1 MATHAGPTVIAYDGS
16 PASQTAIREAAEVLA
31 PKRAVVLVVYKE
43 GIGVETVVVPEF
55 SGDLPPAK
63 LDLRTAEEVDREMS
77 ERARQLAEAGAE
89 LAREAG
95 FEAEGLAVAESLDV
109 PVAETILDVAESRD
123 APAIVLGSHGH
134 GPVLGSTSRDV
145 IRRATCPV
153 VVRRA

>member
-1 MATHAGPTVIAYDGS
+1 MATHAGPAVIAYDGS
-16 PASQTAIREAAEVLA
+16 PAAETAMREAGEVLA
-31 PKRAVVLVVYKE
+31 PKRAVVLVVYKA
-43 GIGVETVVVPEF
+43 GIGIETVVVPEF

-63 LDLRTAEEVDREMS
+63 LDVRTAEEVDQAMS

-95 FEAEGLAVAESLDV
+95 FEAEGLAVADELDV
-109 PVAETILDVAESRD
+109 PVSETILDVARARD

-145 IRRATCPV
+145 IKGSACPV